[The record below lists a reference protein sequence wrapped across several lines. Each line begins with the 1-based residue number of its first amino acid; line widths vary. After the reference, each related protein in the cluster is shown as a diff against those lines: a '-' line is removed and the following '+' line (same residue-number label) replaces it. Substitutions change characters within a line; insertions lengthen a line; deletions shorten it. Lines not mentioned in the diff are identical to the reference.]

1 MLRAIHL
8 AMAAIAMLLAPMAM
22 QSGMAMAAA
31 PVDHHAAAA
40 SSGHCDGAMP
50 EDATPEDDEGRSGQS
65 MQSCV
70 AMCSALAPTGIV
82 PVDVIAFA
90 DPRSGWLPDTDQQP
104 FLAEL
109 PTPPPRAG

>member
-8 AMAAIAMLLAPMAM
+8 ALAAIAMLLAPMAM
-22 QSGMAMAAA
+22 HSGMVMAAA
-31 PVDHHAAAA
+31 PVEHHAAAA
-40 SSGHCDGAMP
+40 PSGHCDGG
-50 EDATPEDDEGRSGQS
+50 ESNDDDRSGQS

-82 PVDVIAFA
+82 PVDVIVFA